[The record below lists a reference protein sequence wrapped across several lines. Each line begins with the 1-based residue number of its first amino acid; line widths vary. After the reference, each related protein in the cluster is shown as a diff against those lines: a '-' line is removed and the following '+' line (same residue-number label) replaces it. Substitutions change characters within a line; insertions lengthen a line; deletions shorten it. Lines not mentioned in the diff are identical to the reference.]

1 MHVGA
6 ALVADEQALEAMQPG
21 EGALDDPAQASEPGA
36 VRLVATSD
44 HRLDPAPTQLDEVVL
59 VIVGAVGEDA
69 IGASARTTGEARHRR
84 DGIQQREQLQDV
96 VAVAGA

>member
-1 MHVGA
+1 
-6 ALVADEQALEAMQPG
+6 
-21 EGALDDPAQASEPGA
+21 
-36 VRLVATSD
+36 
-44 HRLDPAPTQLDEVVL
+44 VL